1 MSKHLTRR
9 TILKTGTAAGAVF
22 AIPSLATHVAAQDA
36 TPVPGGTFVY
46 GTSPLPWPAVHPLGS
61 LSTTQWTVIHPLFL
75 RLVYGQN
82 WGDGVN
88 PDFAPTFDMGVA
100 ESATE
105 IEVNRVWEFKLR
117 TDVTWHDGA
126 PVTAD
131 DVIFG
136 VWLALNKDAGSTG
149 NAALRPI
156 LGADALMD
164 EGAGQMEPPYEVSV
178 EGVTKID
185 DTTIRFELKQ
195 PTANFWVDTNV
206 SIWPMPKHILGEQP
220 ITALMSEP
228 YVSRPIGNGPFMV
241 SDFVEGQYYELAA
254 YENFHL
260 GRPLL
265 DRVIIRF
272 GDGDTLTAAV
282 ESGEIHGTISQAGP
296 IFDRLTGLDGLV
308 GNVVPRTLPV
318 GFAVNAERWPNE
330 AATLNRAIM
339 YGIDVPTLNEQLYSS
354 TLNPSNYL
362 FEHIIG
368 YETAPEGFPTYEYD
382 PAKAQE
388 LLAEISWD
396 SSKVL
401 EWIIWSTPG
410 PAEDAMQAMLA
421 SIGINTEFKVIDAAA
436 VVPEL
441 YQAGNFDIVF
451 ANFQGSQDMNFMW
464 VNIGCEKLY
473 DQGGFNYARY
483 CNEELDALWA
493 QGLEAVVPEERKAIF
508 DDVSLMIAE
517 QPPQATLW
525 RPSITYIYSDRVRG
539 AFPFQDFYPVRAPWE
554 RIWMAPEE

>member
-1 MSKHLTRR
+1 
-9 TILKTGTAAGAVF
+9 
-22 AIPSLATHVAAQDA
+22 
-36 TPVPGGTFVY
+36 
-46 GTSPLPWPAVHPLGS
+46 
-61 LSTTQWTVIHPLFL
+61 
-75 RLVYGQN
+75 
-82 WGDGVN
+82 
-88 PDFAPTFDMGVA
+88 
-100 ESATE
+100 
-105 IEVNRVWEFKLR
+105 
-117 TDVTWHDGA
+117 
-126 PVTAD
+126 
-131 DVIFG
+131 
-136 VWLALNKDAGSTG
+136 
-149 NAALRPI
+149 
-156 LGADALMD
+156 
-164 EGAGQMEPPYEVSV
+164 
-178 EGVTKID
+178 
-185 DTTIRFELKQ
+185 
-195 PTANFWVDTNV
+195 
-206 SIWPMPKHILGEQP
+206 
-220 ITALMSEP
+220 
-228 YVSRPIGNGPFMV
+228 MV